1 MRRKNNYLYVTE
13 SKRDRQAKMKEAD
26 HRLTMWQI
34 YGRLTD
40 DRIRKRD
47 CMMNRKAVQASG

>member
-1 MRRKNNYLYVTE
+1 MYVKE

-47 CMMNRKAVQASG
+47 CMMNRKAVPVQASG